1 MKVLN
6 NIVVNDI
13 RMFLTDQ
20 TISIGRLHSLEKYL
34 ATEVGG
40 LVYNA
45 KTLMKDIEKIVKEV
59 SPKKYNLEVLD
70 IILNGLSVTYEYDS
84 LFYNL
89 NKDKQEKFN
98 ILYNELFTKKDKI
111 IRLPEV
117 YSILINGGLSI
128 SFIAE
133 MLITDAKDL
142 QNLDEKNLDNLR
154 KWDYIYNTYFKHSL
168 DNPTLAAIIDNIYPC
183 ISDHKKFLD
192 EPLSKEANDA
202 LYGMLI
208 AYKILPVRTSGDSND
223 IQNK

>member
-1 MKVLN
+1 M
-6 NIVVNDI
+6 
-13 RMFLTDQ
+13 
-20 TISIGRLHSLEKYL
+20 

-117 YSILINGGLSI
+117 YSILINGGLFSI
-128 SFIAE
+128 HCRNA
-133 MLITDAKDL
+133 
-142 QNLDEKNLDNLR
+142 
-154 KWDYIYNTYFKHSL
+154 
-168 DNPTLAAIIDNIYPC
+168 
-183 ISDHKKFLD
+183 
-192 EPLSKEANDA
+192 
-202 LYGMLI
+202 G
-208 AYKILPVRTSGDSND
+208 
-223 IQNK
+223 